1 MWQHRHLPRMTSLHR
16 MFAVLAV
23 ALTAGACRRPAA
35 DPARLAP
42 PQVVAWRAVGTW
54 SGRGNKQTESFT
66 SESGGLRVR
75 WTATAG
81 SEPPL
86 AAGQFRVSA
95 HSAISGRLLEQ
106 VVDHQGAGSGIGYVN
121 QDPHVFYLMVE
132 SDHLE
137 WTLSVEEAI
146 AATVSAR

>member
-1 MWQHRHLPRMTSLHR
+1 MTSLHR
-16 MFAVLAV
+16 VFAILAVL
-23 ALTAGACRRPAA
+23 LTADACRWPAA
-35 DPARLAP
+35 DQARPAQ
-42 PQVVAWRAVGTW
+42 QVVAWRAVGTW

-81 SEPPL
+81 SEPPV
-86 AAGQFRVSA
+86 AAGTFRVSA

-106 VVDHQGAGSGIGYVN
+106 VVDHQGAGSGVGYVN

-146 AATVSAR
+146 AATISAR

>member
-1 MWQHRHLPRMTSLHR
+1 MTSLHR
-16 MFAVLAV
+16 VFAVLAL

-35 DPARLAP
+35 DQARPAQ
-42 PQVVAWRAVGTW
+42 QVVAWRAVGTW

-66 SESGGLRVR
+66 SETGGLRVR

-81 SEPPL
+81 SQPSL
-86 AAGQFRVSA
+86 MAGKLRVSA

-106 VVDHQGAGSGIGYVN
+106 VVDHRGAGSGTGYVN

-132 SDHLE
+132 SDDLD

-146 AATVSAR
+146 AGTVSGR